1 MERTCQAQLLAEAAG
16 TPVLIDPDHAKK
28 TATQV
33 GPTMAGW
40 RAFQP
45 LYDWIVSVQ
54 PELLED

>member
-1 MERTCQAQLLAEAAG
+1 
-16 TPVLIDPDHAKK
+16 VLIDPDQAQK

-33 GPTMAGW
+33 GPAMAGW